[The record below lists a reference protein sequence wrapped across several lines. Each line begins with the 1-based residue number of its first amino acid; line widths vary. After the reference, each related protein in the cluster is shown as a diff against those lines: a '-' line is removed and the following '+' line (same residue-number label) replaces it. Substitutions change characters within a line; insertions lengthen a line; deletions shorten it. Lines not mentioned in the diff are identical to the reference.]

1 MQFLLPNN
9 AESKRLTSIS
19 CLSPLTNK
27 FLVFF
32 LTMPQQRKL
41 RCYRSPTGVRQ
52 PKCRLITSFMC
63 LPCQRALS
71 FHYKIKAANSAYRI
85 RRRRQ
90 AAELNRHLKVEAYS
104 DLCATN
110 MTLEGELEQHNRTLE
125 EWNNARRDLSVHII
139 AKEEEVI
146 RQRGQ
151 VAADLALEL
160 LRCPRSGLA
169 QLQQLMQS
177 SVTAVMSPASSAFI
191 ASGFTDVI
199 PSVYCID

>member
-1 MQFLLPNN
+1 
-9 AESKRLTSIS
+9 
-19 CLSPLTNK
+19 
-27 FLVFF
+27 
-32 LTMPQQRKL
+32 MPQQRKL
-41 RCYRSPTGVRQ
+41 KCYRSPTGVRQ
-52 PKCRLITSFMC
+52 PKCRIIPSFMC

-71 FHYKIKAANSAYRI
+71 FHYKIKAVNSAQRI

-90 AAELNRHLKVEAYS
+90 AAEMNRNLKEEAYS

-125 EWNNARRDLSVHII
+125 EWNNARRALSVDIV

-146 RQRGQ
+146 RQRMQ

-169 QLQQLMQS
+169 QLQQLMQT
-177 SVTAVMSPASSAFI
+177 SVTAVVPPASSALI
-191 ASGFTDVI
+191 ASGLTDAT
-199 PSVYCID
+199 PSFHCID

>member
-1 MQFLLPNN
+1 
-9 AESKRLTSIS
+9 
-19 CLSPLTNK
+19 
-27 FLVFF
+27 
-32 LTMPQQRKL
+32 MPKQRKL

-52 PKCRLITSFMC
+52 PKCRHMTSFMC
-63 LPCQRALS
+63 LPCQQALS
-71 FHYKIKAANSAYRI
+71 FHYKVKAANSAYRI

>member
-1 MQFLLPNN
+1 
-9 AESKRLTSIS
+9 
-19 CLSPLTNK
+19 
-27 FLVFF
+27 
-32 LTMPQQRKL
+32 MPQQRKL
-41 RCYRSPTGVRQ
+41 KCYRSPTGVRR
-52 PKCRLITSFMC
+52 PKCRIITSFMC
-63 LPCQRALS
+63 LPCQKALS
-71 FHYKIKAANSAYRI
+71 FHYKIKAIHSAQRI
-85 RRRRQ
+85 SRRRQ
-90 AAELNRHLKVEAYS
+90 AAERNRNLKEETYS

-110 MTLEGELEQHNRTLE
+110 MTLEEELEQNNKTLE
-125 EWNNARRDLSVHII
+125 EWNNARRALSVNII

-169 QLQQLMQS
+169 QLQQLMQT
-177 SVTAVMSPASSAFI
+177 SVTAVVPPASSAFI

>member
-1 MQFLLPNN
+1 M
-9 AESKRLTSIS
+9 
-19 CLSPLTNK
+19 
-27 FLVFF
+27 
-32 LTMPQQRKL
+32 
-41 RCYRSPTGVRQ
+41 
-52 PKCRLITSFMC
+52 
-63 LPCQRALS
+63 
-71 FHYKIKAANSAYRI
+71 YRI

-110 MTLEGELEQHNRTLE
+110 MTLEGELEQHNKTLE

-169 QLQQLMQS
+169 QLQQLMQT
-177 SVTAVMSPASSAFI
+177 SVTAVVPPASSAFI

>member
-1 MQFLLPNN
+1 
-9 AESKRLTSIS
+9 
-19 CLSPLTNK
+19 
-27 FLVFF
+27 
-32 LTMPQQRKL
+32 
-41 RCYRSPTGVRQ
+41 
-52 PKCRLITSFMC
+52 MC
-63 LPCQRALS
+63 LPCQKALS
-71 FHYKIKAANSAYRI
+71 FHYKIKAINSAQRI
-85 RRRRQ
+85 SHRRQ
-90 AAELNRHLKVEAYS
+90 AAEMNRNLKEEAYS

-125 EWNNARRDLSVHII
+125 EWNNARRALSVNII